1 MLVSGWGEVGGGR
14 WESKVEVWEV
24 RYGTYLGSLHR
35 GGSLNYW
42 PNIGSGCPRLSDP
55 SMDGKNSAD
64 RVHLI
69 RLPHPI

>member
-1 MLVSGWGEVGGGR
+1 MGG
-14 WESKVEVWEV
+14 KVPTG
-24 RYGTYLGSLHR
+24 RYGSLDR